1 MYSQGPKQDNATGVR
16 GVDLPSVEI
25 DDAKLAQMGKRPVLK
40 VGEHRFAE

>member
-1 MYSQGPKQDNATGVR
+1 MYSQGLKQENATEVR
-16 GVDLPSVEI
+16 GIDLPPLEI